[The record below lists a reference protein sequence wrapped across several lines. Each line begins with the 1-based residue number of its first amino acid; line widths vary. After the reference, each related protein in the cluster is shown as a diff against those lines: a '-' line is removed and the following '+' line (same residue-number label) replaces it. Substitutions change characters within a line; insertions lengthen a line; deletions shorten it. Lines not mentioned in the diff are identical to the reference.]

1 MKDIGFIGVGT
12 MGCPMASNILRNN
25 YNLSFFDPYVS
36 EDNKKKLLDLGA
48 IENFSV
54 KEICLNNE
62 IIISMLPTGED
73 VKKISLGD
81 DSIINQTNKNLIFI
95 DMSTILPSE
104 SIYINNKLKENN
116 IEMFDAPV
124 GRLVSNAIEG
134 TLLIM
139 VGGNKNNFKNIEEI
153 LKCMGSDVVYCGK
166 AGSGSTMKIIN
177 NYMSIVSNIVTA
189 ETLSLVHKSGIDR
202 DLAIKLMS
210 TTAAGKGHMNVSY
223 PVKVFKN
230 DIGPGF
236 KNILALKDLRLAINH
251 AEKEGIDLVSGKGV
265 LKIYEK
271 AVEGKYKDLDWTAMF
286 NYIKEINNLD

>member
-12 MGCPMASNILRNN
+12 MGCPMASNILRND

-48 IENFSV
+48 IENSSV

-73 VKKISLGD
+73 VKKISLGE
-81 DSIINQTNKNLIFI
+81 DSIINQNNKNLIFI

-139 VGGNKNNFKNIEEI
+139 VGGNKNNFKNIEQI

-166 AGSGSTMKIIN
+166 GGSGSTMKIIN

>member
-12 MGCPMASNILRNN
+12 MGCPMASNILRNK

-48 IENFSV
+48 IENSSV

>member
-48 IENFSV
+48 VENSSV

-73 VKKISLGD
+73 VKKISLGE
-81 DSIINQTNKNLIFI
+81 DSIINQNNKNLIFI

-139 VGGNKNNFKNIEEI
+139 VGGNKNNFNSIEQI

>member
-48 IENFSV
+48 IENSSV

-139 VGGNKNNFKNIEEI
+139 VGGNKNNFKNIEQI

>member
-1 MKDIGFIGVGT
+1 
-12 MGCPMASNILRNN
+12 MGGPMASNKLRNN

-48 IENFSV
+48 IENSSV

>member
-36 EDNKKKLLDLGA
+36 KENKKKLLDLGA
-48 IENFSV
+48 IENSSV

-73 VKKISLGD
+73 VKKISLGE
-81 DSIINQTNKNLIFI
+81 DSIINQNNKNLIFI

-139 VGGNKNNFKNIEEI
+139 VGGNKNNFKNIEQI